1 MGIREVLRLIA
12 LHQYLA
18 LFGIVAIEEAG
29 LPLPAPTDLVI
40 AFYGFRAREHLGA
53 LLTVVLI
60 CALASTA
67 GTLVPYWLSWRY
79 GGPVARKL
87 AGWLDV
93 DSRRID
99 EWTAR
104 VARRGFTYVLVGR
117 LVPGLRVAMSLV
129 AGTAHVPIYRF
140 SPAVFVAASLYWTL
154 WVGIGVV
161 FGPAV
166 RSIIGPAYI
175 DYVLIAL
182 PAAVVAFFAYRVLR
196 ARRRWSA
203 RA

>member
-1 MGIREVLRLIA
+1 M
-12 LHQYLA
+12 
-18 LFGIVAIEEAG
+18 AIEEAG
-29 LPLPAPTDLVI
+29 LPLPAPTDVVI
-40 AFYGFRAREHLGA
+40 AFYGFRAREDPGA
-53 LLTVVLI
+53 LLTVVLV

-67 GTLVPYWLSWRY
+67 GTLVPYWLSWRF
-79 GGPVARKL
+79 GDPVAHKL
-87 AGWLDV
+87 ARWIDV
-93 DSRRID
+93 DPRRVD
-99 EWTAR
+99 EWTTRIAR
-104 VARRGFTYVLVGR
+104 HGFTYVLLGR

-140 SPAVFVAASLYWTL
+140 SPAVFAAASIYWTL

-175 DYVLIAL
+175 DYFLIAL